1 MSDSTEEAEQALDEL
16 VKAGIGTWGQVD
28 PGSRGARPTRVFR
41 LSTASTVYE
50 TPMKPEE
57 SESFVDVDTVDGAE
71 INRIL
76 DEAVEVEDPD
86 EEVEWAA

>member
-1 MSDSTEEAEQALDEL
+1 
-16 VKAGIGTWGQVD
+16 
-28 PGSRGARPTRVFR
+28 
-41 LSTASTVYE
+41 
-50 TPMKPEE
+50 MKPEE
-57 SESFVDVDTVDGAE
+57 SEGFVDVDTVDGAE